1 MQIIDQLLTQ
11 FFYNLIPHTAVT
23 NLLFMFLS
31 AVGSFALIW
40 IVLGIVLI
48 LFEEK
53 RHREFIIFFLGGLLV
68 TTILVN
74 NVIKPLIH
82 RERPRTNILTQPTD
96 YSFPSGHA
104 ATSFFAAAILTYYH
118 RKKRALF
125 LILAILISFSRIY
138 LGVHYFGDV
147 LAGAIIGLFIAY
159 AINNF
164 QFSSF
169 NFQLNHVVR
178 KKTTTR
184 QRAKKRTR
192 IKRRA

>member
-1 MQIIDQLLTQ
+1 MIQLDLLLT
-11 FFYNLIPHTAVT
+11 NLLSNTIPHTAAT

-40 IVLGIVLI
+40 ILLGIVLI

-53 RHREFIIFFLGGLLV
+53 RHREFIIFFLGGLLL

-74 NVIKPLIH
+74 NVIKPLVH
-82 RERPRTNILTQPTD
+82 RERPITTVVQQPTD

-104 ATSFFAAAILTYYH
+104 ATSFFAAAVLTYYH

-125 LILAILISFSRIY
+125 LTLAILISFSRMY

-159 AINNF
+159 AINNLKVHV
-164 QFSSF
+164 SSSRPPARF
-169 NFQLNHVVR
+169 
-178 KKTTTR
+178 
-184 QRAKKRTR
+184 AA
-192 IKRRA
+192 RRAGEAGRRGFRHS